1 MGVTGMNTEDL
12 IKQHTAEVTHLQAQL
27 YQGEQR
33 LKELNVI
40 IATLKAVEESEPEK

>member
-1 MGVTGMNTEDL
+1 MNKDEL
-12 IKQHTAEVTHLQAQL
+12 IKQHESEKSFIQSQL

-40 IATLKAVEESEPEK
+40 IATLKAVESEPEE

>member
-1 MGVTGMNTEDL
+1 MRNKDDL
-12 IKQHTAEVTHLQAQL
+12 LKQHKAEKDHVQSQL

-40 IATLKAVEESEPEK
+40 IATLEAVESEPEE